1 MTTTDEQA
9 MMMRA
14 EELADLAA
22 KCGIEYGT
30 NTDSPT
36 DAAGIYA
43 YLTMERAK
51 GGQDGAAACIGV
63 PMPSQ
68 PREGEKVAAMAEN
81 GMRPTL
87 DDARQIIQ
95 AWDHH
100 PEQAPGWYSEL
111 FGERGPAEAP
121 DTIRAAA
128 GVPNALMGA
137 MDSYNPPED
146 VAAYAF
152 ELSGNAPRG
161 AWLVGSDYATM
172 GATWVAGMEHG
183 SRYVDVPELL
193 ADFEAMS
200 RFGPEGARNRAN
212 AMRGPSVLVLN
223 AIDGAQWTRQ
233 SVALVAP
240 VIRYRRMASLPT
252 VVTATTRVSGVASYL
267 MRTISGDD
275 ARKQANDM
283 LHDLL
288 AGMGRTKDEREAH
301 FIECGTGGGAAA

>member
-1 MTTTDEQA
+1 MSLRNMTSDEA
-9 MMMRA
+9 RA
-14 EELADLAA
+14 KAEQRSELAAR
-22 KCGIEYGT
+22 CGIEYGT

-36 DAAGIYA
+36 DPDGIFAYITTEGGGPDMTELEREKVELIMSHGFQGSVEAA
-43 YLTMERAK
+43 LEM
-51 GGQDGAAACIGV
+51 AAAY
-63 PMPSQ
+63 
-68 PREGEKVAAMAEN
+68 
-81 GMRPTL
+81 
-87 DDARQIIQ
+87 DAWPNQ
-95 AWDHH
+95 AS
-100 PEQAPGWYSEL
+100 GWYL
-111 FGERGPAEAP
+111 DRFGVRADEEEPEA
-121 DTIRAAA
+121 IRAAA

-137 MDSYNPPED
+137 MDSYEPTED
-146 VAAYAF
+146 MVAYAF
-152 ELSGNAPRG
+152 ELSGNATRG

-172 GATWVAGMEHG
+172 AAAWVSGMAHG

-252 VVTATTRVSGVASYL
+252 VVTATTRVSGVASHL
-267 MRTISGDD
+267 MQTISGDD

-283 LHDLL
+283 LRDLL
-288 AGMGRTKDEREAH
+288 AGMGRTKEERRSH
-301 FIECGTGGGAAA
+301 FIECGAGGDAVA